1 MLTLPSPPLPDV
13 ATAAD
18 QLRHDPHMLHRTVE
32 QARSALLFAQLRA
45 TQEDARLLGRALDA
59 LDEPEPLATRVYL
72 ISRAYRHA
80 GRLMREWA
88 GRGGQGDQPRL
99 TTQEDNA
106 REWERREQFL
116 LAVSRNLEATT

>member
-13 ATAAD
+13 AAAAE
-18 QLRHDPHMLHRTVE
+18 QLRHDPQMLHRTQD

-45 TQEDARLLGRALDA
+45 TQEEARLLARALEA
-59 LDEPEPLATRVYL
+59 LNEPEPLATRVYL

-80 GRLMREWA
+80 GRLMSEWA
-88 GRGGQGDQPRL
+88 GRGGQDDRPRL
-99 TTQEDNA
+99 TTQEENA

-116 LAVSRNLEATT
+116 LAVSRNLESAA